1 MPIWMACI
9 PAMPSS
15 AVVIVLLGY
24 VSQYIYHDWVYIVA
38 KGAIFTDTFSEQCF
52 LSVVGAYCFEE
63 LELLGVG
70 KSPLMLILFL
80 VVEVSGIFIEWILA
94 QRVVI
99 VAKGVIITDIISE
112 QCILIVAEA
121 YCYGVLELLCAG
133 KSPLMLI
140 LFFVVEV
147 EGIIDTSESDIFSEQ
162 CFLFV
167 VGAYCFYV
175 GKSPLMLILLV
186 VVDVVGIFVTS
197 EWILQVAV
205 VGITILMQWCSK
217 LSAIFS

>member
-1 MPIWMACI
+1 
-9 PAMPSS
+9 MPSS

-70 KSPLMLILFL
+70 KSPLMLIL
-80 VVEVSGIFIEWILA
+80 
-94 QRVVI
+94 
-99 VAKGVIITDIISE
+99 
-112 QCILIVAEA
+112 
-121 YCYGVLELLCAG
+121 
-133 KSPLMLI
+133 
-140 LFFVVEV
+140 
-147 EGIIDTSESDIFSEQ
+147 
-162 CFLFV
+162 
-167 VGAYCFYV
+167 
-175 GKSPLMLILLV
+175 LV